1 MSTPPAISTPTSPGP
16 REPETSPK
24 FQLPKG
30 LTSRMIVP
38 EDRER
43 VLEFLRARFFRDEP
57 LNMAVNLLEDE
68 NDTCA
73 ELEDYCTKS
82 IEEGV
87 STVVVDKDDKL
98 VAVGLNGLNKR
109 EVRIPLI

>member
-1 MSTPPAISTPTSPGP
+1 MSTPPAVSTPTSPGP
-16 REPETSPK
+16 REPETPK
-24 FQLPKG
+24 CPLPKG
-30 LTSRMIVP
+30 LSSRMLVI
-38 EDRER
+38 EDKEK

-57 LNMAVNLLEDE
+57 LNMAVSLLEDE

-73 ELEDYCTKS
+73 DLEEYCTKS

-87 STVVVDKDDKL
+87 STVVVDKDENL

-109 EVRIPLI
+109 EVSILLV